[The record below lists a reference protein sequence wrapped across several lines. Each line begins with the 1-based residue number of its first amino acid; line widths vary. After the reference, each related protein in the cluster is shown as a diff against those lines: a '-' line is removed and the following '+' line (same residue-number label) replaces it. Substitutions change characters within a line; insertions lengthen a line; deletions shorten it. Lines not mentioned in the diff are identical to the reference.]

1 MNLRVGVNKSR
12 LQSSL
17 DFCLEITSMSKYKD
31 LESLRKGM
39 FKKFMEEERSRESS
53 YLLSKE
59 DDAIELAREQ
69 EERLE
74 GEIVSKDIV
83 SHGIFL
89 EDYVP
94 ETISEKQEDSDTEE
108 AIFTGKNFLDA
119 VKSVTQS
126 ESEESL
132 KIEETAIGS
141 RGFLDAVKN
150 IEKEV
155 SRDDVER
162 INHGKYLED
171 YEEVEDSKDLEE
183 VNENTYGVESV
194 IEESLERVDHG
205 IYLEDY
211 VFEDVEDD
219 ADNDFVEVEEQTTD
233 TNDYLEEEE
242 NVEEDIE
249 DINDWMD
256 SLFGDCSDVKK
267 EEPKKE
273 EKIIEESVED
283 EGSRTEWYN
292 NSKGEKDVSS
302 GTFVDSIQKP
312 TQTNEMTFKVEE
324 IEEEVSEKEEVIVK
338 PANIR
343 DFIKQHPGS
352 SIEYVMRYYSK
363 KEIDKALALG
373 KIYKKNGKL
382 CI

>member
-17 DFCLEITSMSKYKD
+17 DFYLKITSMSKYKD
-31 LESLRKGM
+31 LDSLRKGM

-59 DDAIELAREQ
+59 DDAIEFARKQ

-74 GEIVSKDIV
+74 GELVSGDIV
-83 SHGIFL
+83 SHGVFL

-94 ETISEKQEDSDTEE
+94 ETIVEKQENSNTEE
-108 AIFTGKNFLDA
+108 IIFTGKNFLDA
-119 VKSVTQS
+119 VKNATQV
-126 ESEESL
+126 ENDESL
-132 KIEETAIGS
+132 NIEEATVES
-141 RGFLDAVKN
+141 KSFLDAVKN

-155 SRDDVER
+155 HNGSVEH
-162 INHGKYLED
+162 ISHGRYLED
-171 YEEVEDSKDLEE
+171 FEEVS
-183 VNENTYGVESV
+183 ENIKKVESV
-194 IEESLERVDHG
+194 IEESLERVVHG
-205 IYLEDY
+205 VYLEDY
-211 VFEDVEDD
+211 VLEDVEEPV
-219 ADNDFVEVEEQTTD
+219 NSDFVEVEEQTND
-233 TNDYLEEEE
+233 TNDYLEKEEKEEE
-242 NVEEDIE
+242 GIE
-249 DINDWMD
+249 DVSDWTD
-256 SLFGDCSDVKK
+256 SLFSSGKSRSDVVKEK
-267 EEPKKE
+267 DEVLEEPKKE
-273 EKIIEESVED
+273 EKIFEDSIESENFELKGYD
-283 EGSRTEWYN
+283 RID
-292 NSKGEKDVSS
+292 GEKDVSS
-302 GTFVDSIQKP
+302 GMFLDSVQKSIQN
-312 TQTNEMTFKVEE
+312 NEMIFK
-324 IEEEVSEKEEVIVK
+324 KEEVEEEISEKDEVIIK

>member
-74 GEIVSKDIV
+74 GEIVSCDIV
-83 SHGIFL
+83 GHGVFL

-94 ETISEKQEDSDTEE
+94 ETLVEE
-108 AIFTGKNFLDA
+108 QRESNIGEAVFTGKSFLDA
-119 VKSVTQS
+119 VKNATQVDS
-126 ESEESL
+126 KESL
-132 KIEETAIGS
+132 KIKETTMGS
-141 RGFLDAVKN
+141 KNFLDAVKN

-155 SRDDVER
+155 SKGSVER
-162 INHGKYLED
+162 VNHGRYLED
-171 YEEVEDSKDLEE
+171 YEEEE
-183 VNENTYGVESV
+183 VKEYKDFEEVSEIKGVKSDIV
-194 IEESLERVDHG
+194 ESLERVDHG

-211 VFEDVEDD
+211 VLDDVEENVS
-219 ADNDFVEVEEQTTD
+219 NDFVEVEEQVND
-233 TNDYLEEEE
+233 TSDYLE
-242 NVEEDIE
+242 EEDIE
-249 DINDWMD
+249 DISDRMD
-256 SLFGDCSDVKK
+256 PLFDSCKKGESDVVKEK
-267 EEPKKE
+267 EEVFE
-273 EKIIEESVED
+273 EFIENKD
-283 EGSRTEWYN
+283 SRTEEYN
-292 NSKGEKDVSS
+292 RLNDEKVVSYEMI
-302 GTFVDSIQKP
+302 VDSVQQPIQN
-312 TQTNEMTFKVEE
+312 NEMTFKKEEVEE
-324 IEEEVSEKEEVIVK
+324 EITEEEEVIVK

>member
-74 GEIVSKDIV
+74 GEIVSEDSV
-83 SHGIFL
+83 SHGVFL

-94 ETISEKQEDSDTEE
+94 EMLVGKQNTNKDVL
-108 AIFTGKNFLDA
+108 TGK
-119 VKSVTQS
+119 S
-126 ESEESL
+126 
-132 KIEETAIGS
+132 
-141 RGFLDAVKN
+141 FLDAVKN
-150 IEKEV
+150 ATQINNEESSKAEEIPMCSKNSLNAVKNIEKKTFND
-155 SRDDVER
+155 SVER
-162 INHGKYLED
+162 VNHGRYLED
-171 YEEVEDSKDLEE
+171 YEEEE
-183 VNENTYGVESV
+183 VKDFKEEEVKCNTKGVQPV
-194 IEESLERVDHG
+194 TKESLERVDHG

-312 TQTNEMTFKVEE
+312 TQTNEMTFKEEE
-324 IEEEVSEKEEVIVK
+324 IKEEVSEKEEVIVK

>member
-194 IEESLERVDHG
+194 IEESLERVDPG
-205 IYLEDY
+205 I
-211 VFEDVEDD
+211 
-219 ADNDFVEVEEQTTD
+219 
-233 TNDYLEEEE
+233 
-242 NVEEDIE
+242 
-249 DINDWMD
+249 
-256 SLFGDCSDVKK
+256 
-267 EEPKKE
+267 
-273 EKIIEESVED
+273 
-283 EGSRTEWYN
+283 
-292 NSKGEKDVSS
+292 
-302 GTFVDSIQKP
+302 
-312 TQTNEMTFKVEE
+312 
-324 IEEEVSEKEEVIVK
+324 
-338 PANIR
+338 
-343 DFIKQHPGS
+343 
-352 SIEYVMRYYSK
+352 
-363 KEIDKALALG
+363 
-373 KIYKKNGKL
+373 
-382 CI
+382 

>member
-74 GEIVSKDIV
+74 GELVSEGIV
-83 SHGIFL
+83 SHGVFL
-89 EDYVP
+89 EYYVP
-94 ETISEKQEDSDTEE
+94 ETLVEE
-108 AIFTGKNFLDA
+108 QRKSNIGKAVFTGKSFLDA
-119 VKSVTQS
+119 VKNATQVDS
-126 ESEESL
+126 KESL
-132 KIEETAIGS
+132 KIEETNTGS
-141 RGFLDAVKN
+141 KSFLDAVRSV
-150 IEKEV
+150 EKEIFKGSV
-155 SRDDVER
+155 DRV
-162 INHGKYLED
+162 NHGRYLED
-171 YEEVEDSKDLEE
+171 YEEEEVEDFKE
-183 VNENTYGVESV
+183 VEGYTKGVKS
-194 IEESLERVDHG
+194 IICESLERIDHG

-211 VFEDVEDD
+211 VLEDVE
-219 ADNDFVEVEEQTTD
+219 EQVND

-242 NVEEDIE
+242 KEDEDIKNIS
-249 DINDWMD
+249 DSMG
-256 SLFGDCSDVKK
+256 SLFDSWECESDVVK
-267 EEPKKE
+267 EKENPKKE
-273 EKIIEESVED
+273 EKVFEESIENEDFGVE
-283 EGSRTEWYN
+283 GYYKFN
-292 NSKGEKDVSS
+292 GEKDVSS
-302 GTFVDSIQKP
+302 GRFVDSVQQPIQN
-312 TQTNEMTFKVEE
+312 NEMTFKKEEVEE
-324 IEEEVSEKEEVIVK
+324 EASEKEEVIVK
-338 PANIR
+338 PINIR

-352 SIEYVMRYYSK
+352 SVEYVMRYYSK

-382 CI
+382 CV

>member
-74 GEIVSKDIV
+74 GEIVSCDIV
-83 SHGIFL
+83 GHGVFL

-94 ETISEKQEDSDTEE
+94 ETLVEE
-108 AIFTGKNFLDA
+108 QRESNIGEAVFTGKSFLDA
-119 VKSVTQS
+119 VKNATQVDS
-126 ESEESL
+126 KESL
-132 KIEETAIGS
+132 KIKETTMGS
-141 RGFLDAVKN
+141 KNFLDAVKN

-155 SRDDVER
+155 SKGSVER
-162 INHGKYLED
+162 VNHGRYLED
-171 YEEVEDSKDLEE
+171 YEEEE
-183 VNENTYGVESV
+183 VKEYKDFEEVSKIKGVKSDIV
-194 IEESLERVDHG
+194 ESLERVDHG

-211 VFEDVEDD
+211 VLDDVEENVS
-219 ADNDFVEVEEQTTD
+219 NDFVEVEEQVND
-233 TNDYLEEEE
+233 TSDYLE
-242 NVEEDIE
+242 EEDIE
-249 DINDWMD
+249 DISDRMD
-256 SLFGDCSDVKK
+256 SLFDSCKKGESDVVKEK
-267 EEPKKE
+267 EEVFE
-273 EKIIEESVED
+273 EFIENED
-283 EGSRTEWYN
+283 SRTEGYN
-292 NSKGEKDVSS
+292 RLNDEKVVSS
-302 GTFVDSIQKP
+302 EMIVDSVQQP
-312 TQTNEMTFKVEE
+312 TQNNEMTFKKEEVEE
-324 IEEEVSEKEEVIVK
+324 EITEKEEVIVK

>member
-74 GEIVSKDIV
+74 GEIVSEDSV
-83 SHGIFL
+83 SHGVFL

-94 ETISEKQEDSDTEE
+94 EMLIGEQNTDKDVL
-108 AIFTGKNFLDA
+108 TGKSFLDA
-119 VKSVTQS
+119 VKNATQINN
-126 ESEESL
+126 EESSKAEEIPMGNK
-132 KIEETAIGS
+132 KI
-141 RGFLDAVKN
+141 LNAVKN
-150 IEKEV
+150 IEKETFND
-155 SRDDVER
+155 SVER
-162 INHGKYLED
+162 VNHGRYLED
-171 YEEVEDSKDLEE
+171 YEEEE
-183 VNENTYGVESV
+183 VEGFEEEEVKCNTKGVQPV
-194 IEESLERVDHG
+194 TKESLERVDHG

-211 VFEDVEDD
+211 VFEDVEEDTN
-219 ADNDFVEVEEQTTD
+219 NDFVEVEEHTTD
-233 TNDYLEEEE
+233 TNDYL
-242 NVEEDIE
+242 EEDIE

-256 SLFGDCSDVKK
+256 SLFGDCSDVEK

-283 EGSRTEWYN
+283 EGSRTEGYN

-312 TQTNEMTFKVEE
+312 TQTNEMTFKEEE